1 MAFCSPCFHFL
12 LFFFLLFL
20 LLFSLCENYYFLAIF
35 KYKCLLT
42 SYGQKKMA
50 DIFGRRFKDMFFNFS
65 TFRIL
70 KVWKNDTKTHGNYC
84 IRITSNK
91 LKTFISSSY
100 NIMIS
105 LFSLLFIFSV
115 RCSNTA
121 YCLSRKLT
129 INKNFLCKY
138 FL

>member
-1 MAFCSPCFHFL
+1 MT
-12 LFFFLLFL
+12 
-20 LLFSLCENYYFLAIF
+20 
-35 KYKCLLT
+35 K
-42 SYGQKKMA
+42 KKMA

-70 KVWKNDTKTHGNYC
+70 KAWKNDTKTHGNYC

-138 FL
+138 FLKNNSAFCAWKFIVNGRFIILCLCKLISVYSSLDCSR

>member
-35 KYKCLLT
+35 KYKPAMA
-42 SYGQKKMA
+42 KKMA

-70 KVWKNDTKTHGNYC
+70 KAWKNDTKTHGNYC

-105 LFSLLFIFSV
+105 LFSLLFIFSA
-115 RCSNTA
+115 RCSNTV

>member
-1 MAFCSPCFHFL
+1 
-12 LFFFLLFL
+12 
-20 LLFSLCENYYFLAIF
+20 
-35 KYKCLLT
+35 
-42 SYGQKKMA
+42 MA

-70 KVWKNDTKTHGNYC
+70 KAWKNDTKTHGNYC

-105 LFSLLFIFSV
+105 LFSLLFIFSA
-115 RCSNTA
+115 RCSNTV

-129 INKNFLCKY
+129 INKNFLYKY
-138 FL
+138 FLWNNWAFCAWKFIVNGRFIILCLCKLISVYSSLDCSR

>member
-35 KYKCLLT
+35 KYKRLLT
-42 SYGQKKMA
+42 SYGKKKMA

-70 KVWKNDTKTHGNYC
+70 KAWKNDTKTHGNYC

-129 INKNFLCKY
+129 INKNFLYKY